1 MHTLEMA
8 VVLPLLFFVL
18 LGGLF
23 FSIRTVLLIDRQING
38 YAQTPCMEASDCVH
52 VIRIVEV
59 TYDLLEEVNQ

>member
-1 MHTLEMA
+1 MHALEMA
-8 VVLPLLFFVL
+8 VVLPLLFFIL

-23 FSIRTVLLIDRQING
+23 LSIRTVQLIDRQVNG
-38 YAQTPCMEASDCVH
+38 YAQTPCIDVADCVQ